1 MMKDKA
7 FVPKYSIVIPTRN
20 REKYLPYAVESV
32 LSTKR
37 SDIELIVSNNY
48 SSDGTATYLSRLND
62 SRLKVVGPSEVLPM
76 SLHYEFALSQ
86 AVGEWVTI
94 LGDDDAVMP
103 YLFERLDVLIER
115 FPETSIISSERA
127 YYFWEGC
134 EDLYGASVVSYWGGP
149 GQSIRSP
156 KKDLLAA
163 IAGMRSCFDLPQVY
177 TSCIVKRALIERIKK
192 DSGERFYQSIIPDMY
207 STVALCLAEKI
218 YLRVEEPLFW
228 TGTSNSSMGRSD
240 RIYKDAELKGGAG
253 GGGRDVPT
261 LKLHPS
267 VPQSL
272 HILGIGSLYLYEALL
287 NCPFANGFW
296 NSKGVARLV
305 YADVLIKTR
314 KDSAKRGFDRLRVEK
329 EVYEQIEA
337 NALSVHQVIATIA
350 LVRSLT
356 FIQQVLLI
364 PKRLLRKTRR
374 LFSKDALVS
383 NDRERFNTILEA
395 SRAVEDVL
403 EGR

>member
-1 MMKDKA
+1 MRNETS
-7 FVPKYSIVIPTRN
+7 VPKYSIVIPTRN

-37 SDIELIVSNNY
+37 ADIEVIVSNNC
-48 SSDGTATYLSRLND
+48 SSDGTAAYLSTLSD

-103 YLFERLDVLIER
+103 YLFERLDCLIVR
-115 FPETSIISSERA
+115 FRETSIISSERA

-134 EDLYGASVVSYWGGP
+134 EDLYGASVVAYTRGP

-177 TSCIVKRALIERIKK
+177 TSCIVKRSLIERIKK
-192 DSGERFYQSIIPDMY
+192 DSGGRFYQSIIPDMY
-207 STVALCLAEKI
+207 SAVSLCLAEKT

-228 TGTSNSSMGRSD
+228 TGTSSSSMGRSD
-240 RIYKDAELKGGAG
+240 RIYKDSELKGGS
-253 GGGRDVPT
+253 GGRDVPT
-261 LKLHPS
+261 LKLHAS

-272 HILGIGSLYLYEALL
+272 HILGFGSLYLYEALL

-296 NSKGVARLV
+296 KSKGIARLV

-314 KDSAKRGFDRLRVEK
+314 KESAKRGFDRARVEK
-329 EVYEQIEA
+329 EIYEQIGA
-337 NALSVHQVIATIA
+337 NALSVRQVKAIIA
-350 LVRSLT
+350 LVRALT
-356 FIQQVLLI
+356 IIQQALLI

-374 LFSKDALVS
+374 RLSRDALVS
-383 NDRERFNTILEA
+383 NDRERFHTILEA